1 MGKETPV
8 RTCVVCRQG
17 KSKGELLRVIRSPE
31 GEIKLDMTGKSSG
44 RGAYIC
50 RNQKCI
56 AEAKK
61 RRGLEKSLKT
71 AIPESLYVELEKVI
85 TNE

>member
-17 KSKGELLRVIRSPE
+17 KSKEELLRVIKTPE
-31 GEIKLDMTGKSSG
+31 GEIKLDIRGKSNG

-50 RNQKCI
+50 RNAACI
-56 AEAKK
+56 SAARKK
-61 RRGLEKSLKT
+61 RGLEKSLKT
-71 AIPESLYVELEKVI
+71 AIPESLYEELEKVI
-85 TNE
+85 KDE

>member
-8 RTCVVCRQG
+8 RTCVVCRQA

-31 GEIKLDMTGKSSG
+31 GEIKLDVTGKSSG

-50 RNQKCI
+50 RDKTCI
-56 AEAKK
+56 SEAKK